1 MSASSIDQRTT
12 PRELAAFWL
21 NEHRAGDMTP
31 GDVAAFETWLAADPA
46 NRSAYDQIERLWGAL
61 GAAADD
67 PRIMRESEEHR
78 RRFATG
84 RYLRLGGLAAS
95 LVAAVAAATLL
106 WPGGG
111 TVKSFARGAAEFQTS
126 VGQRTT
132 VTLPDRSVVTLD
144 TDTILRVHDK
154 PGERFVTLDKGRAF
168 FRVAKDPT
176 RPFIVEAKGHRVRA
190 IGTAFDVRVDARD
203 VEVTLIE
210 GKVKVESR
218 SLLRPVAS
226 TAQLTPGQRL
236 EFKGAQPQLANVDL
250 KAETTW
256 HMGRLTFTRDPLA
269 QAVAEMNR
277 YSDKKIVFVGGTPDK
292 AIVGVFRA
300 GDVDSFAQ
308 ALTMNGIAHVVAES
322 DKAIELAAH

>member
-1 MSASSIDQRTT
+1 MSAEKLHDRKT
-12 PRELAAFWL
+12 PHAMAAWWL
-21 NEHRAGDMTP
+21 NERRAGDANA
-31 GDVAAFETWLAADPA
+31 DAFQAWLAADPA
-46 NRSAYDQIERLWGAL
+46 NQVAYEQLERLWGGL
-61 GAAADD
+61 GAVADD
-67 PRIMRESEEHR
+67 PRIMRESEVHR
-78 RRFATG
+78 RRFANA
-84 RYLRLGGLAAS
+84 RRLRWGAMAAS
-95 LVAAVAAATLL
+95 LVAMVATAGVL
-106 WPGGG
+106 WPEGGG
-111 TVKSFARGAAEFQTS
+111 IKPFARGAAEFQTS

-154 PGERFVTLDKGRAF
+154 PGERLVTLDRGRAF

-190 IGTAFDVRVDARD
+190 IGTAFDVRIGGAKD

-210 GKVKVESR
+210 GKVKVETR

-226 TAQLTPGQRL
+226 SAQLTPGQRL
-236 EFKGAQPQLANVDL
+236 EIAGARPQLVKVDL

-256 HMGRLTFTRDPLA
+256 HTGRLTFTRDKLVD
-269 QAVAEMNR
+269 AVAEMNR
-277 YSDKKIVFVGGTPDK
+277 YSDKKIVFVGAAPDR

-308 ALTMNGIAHVVAES
+308 ALTMNGTAHVVWES
-322 DKAIELAAH
+322 DDAIELAAN